1 MIDHSALH
9 PLFAPSQPRVS
20 GHLPV
25 GDGHALYFEESGRPD
40 GIPAV
45 FLHGGPGS
53 GTNSDQ
59 RRFFDPA
66 RFRTIL
72 FDQRGAGRS
81 TPLADI
87 TNNTTAHLI
96 ADIEALR
103 RHLGIEKWI
112 VFGGSWGS
120 TLALAYAAAH
130 PRSCSG
136 LVLRGIWLC
145 RPSDMHWWLYGM
157 RAVFPD
163 HWDRFAGFLPPSER
177 ADILRAYHRRLID
190 PDPGVHLP
198 AAAAWKSY
206 EMRCSTLLP
215 RHDSDLPADPRTL
228 AMSRIESHYMM
239 NDIFLPQGALLA
251 GVERL
256 RGIPAHIVHGR
267 YDMIC
272 PIDGAFALAAA
283 WPEAT
288 FTIVPDAG
296 HAGTEPGTRSALI
309 AALDDLA
316 TRLRPR

>member
-1 MIDHSALH
+1 MSALF
-9 PLFAPSQPRVS
+9 PPCEPRTS

-25 GDGHALYFEESGRPD
+25 GDGHAIYWEEVGDPT
-40 GIPAV
+40 GIPVV

-53 GTNSDQ
+53 GIYAEQ

-66 RFRTIL
+66 RFRAVL

-81 TPLADI
+81 TPSADI
-87 TNNTTAHLI
+87 SSNTTRHLI
-96 ADIEALR
+96 ADIERLR
-103 RHLGIEKWI
+103 VHLGIGRWI

-130 PRSCSG
+130 PDRCSG

-145 RPSDMHWWLYGM
+145 RPGDMQWWLYGM

-163 HWDRFAGFLPPSER
+163 HWDRFAGFLPSSER
-177 ADILRAYHRRLID
+177 GDLLGAYHRRLND
-190 PDPGVHLP
+190 PDPAVHLP

-215 RHDSDLPADPRTL
+215 RLDADQPADPRTL
-228 AMSRIESHYMM
+228 AMSRIENHYMV

-251 GVERL
+251 AVPRL
-256 RGIPAHIVHGR
+256 RAIPTHVVHGR

-272 PIDGAFALAAA
+272 PIEGAFALVAD
-283 WPEAT
+283 WPEAR

-296 HAGTEPGTRSALI
+296 HAAGEPGTCAALI
-309 AALDDLA
+309 AAMDSLA
-316 TRLRPR
+316 VQLAGR